1 MQHGDNI
8 HQGAADPHGK
18 KFLNA
23 KAWEP
28 SGAFSQDSD
37 SPRRTQVV
45 EATVSLNIIKL
56 YIRLV
61 LHEHQTFPH
70 ITSAE
75 LYNGPEAMKHQRLYM
90 TDEKRLRKV
99 RFR

>member
-1 MQHGDNI
+1 M
-8 HQGAADPHGK
+8 
-18 KFLNA
+18 
-23 KAWEP
+23 
-28 SGAFSQDSD
+28 
-37 SPRRTQVV
+37 
-45 EATVSLNIIKL
+45 SLNIIKL